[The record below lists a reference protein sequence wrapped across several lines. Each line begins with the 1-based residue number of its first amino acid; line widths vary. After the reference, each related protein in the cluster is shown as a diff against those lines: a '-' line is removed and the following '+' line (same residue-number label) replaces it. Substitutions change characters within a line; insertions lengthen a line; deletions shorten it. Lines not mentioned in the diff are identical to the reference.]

1 MKGLREK
8 KKLRDTLY
16 SKKVLFFLV
25 LFTLFCM
32 RGTWNLY
39 QKSKEAEV
47 DEKRVAY
54 ELDELTKRQVFL
66 QGELKRLGTV
76 EGQENEIRSKFN
88 VKKEGE
94 EVAMV
99 VLADTNQAV
108 GSKSVIGGF
117 LDHFWSSFVDI
128 FK

>member
-1 MKGLREK
+1 
-8 KKLRDTLY
+8 
-16 SKKVLFFLV
+16 
-25 LFTLFCM
+25 M